1 MRLQARDQQIY
12 ALVGDRIVLLY
23 LFYYIFHYRIVMFD
37 IQCSK
42 LCISHHNV
50 AKGRTYFCFPYLYM
64 VAGRIK
70 ILILGILESYL

>member
-1 MRLQARDQQIY
+1 
-12 ALVGDRIVLLY
+12 
-23 LFYYIFHYRIVMFD
+23 MFD